1 MLLNTP
7 CNNKDA
13 QFPKR
18 HGNDNPRNH
27 HGLFLARL
35 FILGVDGLPARFT
48 PFTCGVG
55 APDPS
60 SSTFTP
66 DGRLRL
72 FDAGDVLALG
82 PLELVPCWLCCICM
96 AGACICPGAGL
107 PPMCGEPGRFMW
119 AAAGL
124 APIWNWLKLGVLCGC

>member
-7 CNNKDA
+7 CKHKTPNVPNA
-13 QFPKR
+13 AEITTAC
-18 HGNDNPRNH
+18 NH
-27 HGLFLARL
+27 DGLFLARL
-35 FILGVDGLPARFT
+35 FILGVDGLPGRT

-124 APIWNWLKLGVLCGC
+124 APIWNWLKLGVLCCC